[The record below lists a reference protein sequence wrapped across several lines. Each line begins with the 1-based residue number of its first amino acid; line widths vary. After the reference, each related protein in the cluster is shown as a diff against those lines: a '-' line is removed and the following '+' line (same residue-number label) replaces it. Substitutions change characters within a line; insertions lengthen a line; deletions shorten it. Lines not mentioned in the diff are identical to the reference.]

1 MSPRHRDA
9 LAHLLYGV
17 GSGGGFI
24 LLTGEVGTGKTTIN
38 RCLLE
43 QMPET
48 TDLAIVL
55 NPALSAVELLAT
67 VCDELG
73 IDYPEGTTSLKH
85 LTDAL
90 HRYLLSNHEAGRK
103 TVLMIDE
110 AQHLDFDVLEQIRL
124 LTNLETDE
132 EKLLQIILIGQ
143 PELSEKLARPELRQL
158 NQRIT
163 ARYDLQPLNAQET
176 AAYIRHRLEVAGLP
190 GGRELFPMAVVR
202 EIHRCSRGIPRQ
214 INLLCDRTLLG
225 AYGRKQNTINRQLV
239 RDAAAE
245 VFGQQGK
252 TNQDWR
258 LPLLAGVS
266 LVSVL
271 LLAIVLLWPDDD
283 PEMPSVAQAS
293 TGSSSAVQPGKGQP
307 AVPSPAATQTLAGP
321 SGADRAPVHNAP
333 VQKAPVDQARSIS
346 DVRANTETAAA
357 GVNQQTGVAPA
368 TQSESRPLVQA
379 PLPSWLLSD
388 DLASTWWWRLHSDG
402 PFPGIGCPERPVAG
416 WQCVQARAGNLLE
429 LSGRQRPL
437 LLTTRTPD
445 GFSAKTLVLG
455 FDANSA
461 WVLTG
466 VPGLAQASAVEQ
478 VELGVLSDAWRGD
491 YQFLWQ
497 VPDGWRGPVGLG
509 DTGSVVA
516 AVAADFAALDGQ
528 PVTLLDDG
536 SDRFNSALEQR
547 VMLFQSS
554 EGLMADG
561 VVGAQTYI
569 RLNERLARTQGLSQS
584 LERVRRLLR
593 ATGTA
598 SSSGSL

>member
-73 IDYPEGTTSLKH
+73 IEYPTGTTSLKH

-90 HRYLLSNHEAGRK
+90 HRYLLANHEAGRK

-190 GGRELFPMAVVR
+190 GGRELFSMSVVR

-214 INLLCDRTLLG
+214 INLLCDRALLG
-225 AYGRKQNTINRQLV
+225 AYGRKQNTISRKLV

-245 VFGQQGK
+245 VFGQQGQK
-252 TNQDWR
+252 ARQWP
-258 LPLLAGVS
+258 LPLLSGVG
-266 LVSVL
+266 LVLVL
-271 LLAIVLLWPDDD
+271 LLGVLLLWPSAPETPATAAID
-283 PEMPSVAQAS
+283 PAASQA
-293 TGSSSAVQPGKGQP
+293 APQQP
-307 AVPSPAATQTLAGP
+307 AVPSSVAAKGVTTPPIGAQDVSEVATSGGVNATKATDNEP
-321 SGADRAPVHNAP
+321 SGAPVTGGT
-333 VQKAPVDQARSIS
+333 ARS
-346 DVRANTETAAA
+346 
-357 GVNQQTGVAPA
+357 P
-368 TQSESRPLVQA
+368 A
-379 PLPSWLLSD
+379 PLWLLSD
-388 DLASTWWWRLHSDG
+388 DLASAWWWRLHGDG
-402 PFPGIGCPERPVAG
+402 PPPGTNCPERAVGG
-416 WQCVQARAGNLLE
+416 WQCVDARAGTLLE
-429 LSGRQRPL
+429 LSARQRPL
-437 LLTTRTPD
+437 LLTMRTPN

-455 FDANSA
+455 FDANTA

-466 VPGLAQASAVEQ
+466 QPGSAQASAVTQ
-478 VELGVLSDAWRGD
+478 VPLEVLSRAWRGD

-497 VPDGWRGPVGLG
+497 VPAGWRGPVGRG
-509 DTGSVVA
+509 DTGPVVA
-516 AVAADFAALDGQ
+516 AVAADFAALDEQ
-528 PVTLLDDG
+528 SVSLLDNG

-554 EGLMADG
+554 EGLVADG
-561 VVGAQTYI
+561 VVGEQTYI
-569 RLNERLARTQGLSQS
+569 RLNERLGRTQTLSQRV
-584 LERVRRLLR
+584 ERVRRLLR
-593 ATGTA
+593 ATATTV
-598 SSSGSL
+598 SSENL